1 MKDRNREA
9 STSPTTSAIKTV
21 QNILATLQAGQM
33 SLNQLLALQTSHQ
46 PLLPPWALPHLP
58 LPGLGLAD
66 SPGVQQ
72 LYLQQSLHSLLPP
85 GYQQPHNNT
94 IILQNQ
100 VSPSLSPAFTSL
112 TNISL
117 SL

>member
-33 SLNQLLALQTSHQ
+33 SLNQLVALQTSQSQPHQ
-46 PLLPPWALPHLP
+46 SLLPPWALPHLA
-58 LPGLGLAD
+58 LPGLGLGD

-94 IILQNQ
+94 FILQNQ
-100 VSPSLSPAFTSL
+100 VSSQCPPLLP
-112 TNISL
+112 
-117 SL
+117 

>member
-46 PLLPPWALPHLP
+46 SHQSLLPPWSLPHLP
-58 LPGLGLAD
+58 HLPGLGLAD

-100 VSPSLSPAFTSL
+100 VSSQ
-112 TNISL
+112 
-117 SL
+117 

>member
-33 SLNQLLALQTSHQ
+33 SLNQLLALQTSPQ

-58 LPGLGLAD
+58 LPGLGLAE

-72 LYLQQSLHSLLPP
+72 LYLHSLLPP

-100 VSPSLSPAFTSL
+100 VCLSHCLSPSLTALSDSL
-112 TNISL
+112 
-117 SL
+117 